1 MELCCTD
8 AKTIITV
15 ANSSGTGNN
24 QLLDSIRLTTV
35 LFPVFLL
42 VILSE
47 DAHVHVVMDTLE
59 PKIIPVHTASKVGRV
74 GR

>member
-15 ANSSGTGNN
+15 ANSSGAGNN

-35 LFPVFLL
+35 LFPVFFL

-47 DAHVHVVMDTLE
+47 DAPVDSHACT
-59 PKIIPVHTASKVGRV
+59 VHTASKVGRV